1 MAKSKETKEILQ
13 KIHDYALEEIM
24 GERFGRYA
32 KEIITD
38 RAIPDVRD
46 GLKPVQRR
54 ILYGMY
60 KGKNTYDNKYR
71 KSARAVGDIMGK
83 YHPHGDSSIYDAMV
97 SMSQDWKMLTPYV
110 DMHGNNGSMDGDSAA
125 AMRYTE
131 VRLSKIAGEM
141 LKDIEKDTVEMAPN
155 YDDTE
160 EEPTVLPCKFPNLLV
175 NGTTGISAG
184 YATDIPPHNLGEIID
199 ATVLRI
205 DKPKSTIDDILEVVE
220 GPDFPTGGIVEGK
233 DEIKKAFE
241 TGKGKI
247 VIKSKYTINKEKGKN
262 QIIISEIPYE
272 VNKAALVKRINDI
285 RIEKKIDG
293 INEVIDSSSRGEL
306 IITIDLKKE
315 ADTDLIVNYLLKN
328 TDMQISYSYNMIAI
342 VNRRPMQVGI
352 IDILDAYI
360 EHQKDVVTRRSKFDL
375 AHAKARFHIVEGLI
389 KAISILDDV
398 IKVIR
403 SSKNRLDATN
413 NLVKEFDFTFEQA
426 DAIVKLQLYRLTN
439 TDVVML
445 EEELANLNKIIEGLE
460 ALLSD
465 EKKLMK
471 QIKKE
476 LLDIKKAY
484 AFERKTEIKD
494 EITEIKIDQEAL
506 IPKEDVIVSVT
517 SEGYVKRTSK
527 RSYQSSNNEDI
538 TLKDNDYLIGLY
550 EMNTIDTLLVFTN
563 KGNYLY
569 VPVYNLPD
577 MKWKEMGKHISNIIT
592 IKDDEK
598 IIYAKPV
605 YDFDSK
611 EVITIFSKMGMVK
624 RTALNEFK
632 AMRYNKPIVC
642 MKLKY
647 DDEIV
652 SVSSSSEKEVLIS
665 TSNGYGLWYSAS
677 EIPVVGLKAAGVKS
691 IKLDNDFIVSA
702 EIFNKTS
709 EYITIFTDK
718 NTAKRVKL
726 SEMEK
731 SSRARKGLLL
741 VRLVKTNPHRLL
753 STYITDSK
761 DKIGVINLKGI
772 NIFKNSEIP
781 IADRYSTGSS
791 ISNVRVV
798 KTFIPKELENKD
810 DIKEVENIEV
820 LTEEPKKEVSLKEI
834 DEEILTIDDFLD
846 DFKIE

>member
-54 ILYGMY
+54 ILFGMY

-97 SMSQDWKMLTPYV
+97 RMSQDWKMLTPYV

-233 DEIKKAFE
+233 DGIKEAFE

-328 TDMQISYSYNMIAI
+328 TDMQVNYSYNMIAI

-398 IKVIR
+398 IKTIR
-403 SSKNRLDATN
+403 ASKNRADATN
-413 NLVKEFDFTFEQA
+413 NLVSEYGFTFEQA
-426 DAIVKLQLYRLTN
+426 DAIVRLQLYRLTN

-476 LLDIKKAY
+476 LLDIKKEY
-484 AFERKTEIKD
+484 AEDRRTEIKD
-494 EITEIKIDQEAL
+494 EITEIKINQEAL

-550 EMNTIDTLLVFTN
+550 EMNTIDTLLIFTN
-563 KGNYLY
+563 KGNYLF

-577 MKWKEMGKHISNIIT
+577 MKWKEMGKHVSNIIT

-598 IIYAKPV
+598 VIYAKPV

-624 RTALNEFK
+624 RTALSEFK

-652 SVSSSSEKEVLIS
+652 NVTSSSESEVFIS
-665 TSNGYGLWYSAS
+665 TSNGYGLWYSAN

-691 IKLDNDFIVSA
+691 IKLDNDYIVSA
-702 EIFNKTS
+702 DLFNPSS
-709 EYITIFTDK
+709 EYITVFTDK
-718 NTAKRVKL
+718 NTAKRIKL
-726 SEMEK
+726 TEMEK

-741 VRLVKTNPHRLL
+741 VRLVKTNPHKLL

-772 NIFKNSEIP
+772 NIFKNAEIP
-781 IADRYSTGSS
+781 IADRYSTGGS

-810 DIKEVENIEV
+810 DIKEVEVIEV
-820 LTEEPKKEVSLKEI
+820 VEEPKKEISLKEI

-846 DFKIE
+846 DFKI

>member
-1 MAKSKETKEILQ
+1 MARSKETKEVLQ

-32 KEIITD
+32 KEIITN

-46 GLKPVQRR
+46 GLKPIQRR

-97 SMSQDWKMLTPYV
+97 RMSQDWKMLTPYV
-110 DMHGNNGSMDGDSAA
+110 DMHGNNGSMDGDGAA

-141 LKDIEKDTVEMAPN
+141 LRDIEKDTVEMAPN

-160 EEPTVLPCKFPNLLV
+160 EEPTVLPCRFPNLLV

-205 DKPKSTIDDILEVVE
+205 DKPKCTLDEVLEIVQ
-220 GPDFPTGGIVEGK
+220 GPDFPTGGVVEGK
-233 DEIKKAFE
+233 DGIREAFE

-247 VIKSKYTINKEKGKN
+247 VIKSKYTINNEKGKN
-262 QIIISEIPYE
+262 QIIITEIPYE

-285 RIEKKIDG
+285 RIEKKIEG
-293 INEVIDSSSRGEL
+293 IVEVIDSSSRGEL

-315 ADTDLIVNYLLKN
+315 ADTNLIVNYLLKN
-328 TDMQISYSYNMIAI
+328 TDMQVSYSYNMIAI
-342 VNRRPMQVGI
+342 VNKRPMQVGI
-352 IDILDAYI
+352 LDIIDAYI
-360 EHQKDVVTRRSKFDL
+360 VHQKEVITRRSRFDL
-375 AHAKARFHIVEGLI
+375 DHAKARYHIVEGLI

-398 IKVIR
+398 IRVIR
-403 SSKNRLDATN
+403 ASKNRADATE
-413 NLVKEFDFTFEQA
+413 NLVKEFGFTFEQA
-426 DAIVKLQLYRLTN
+426 DAIVRLQLYRLTN
-439 TDVVML
+439 TDVTLL
-445 EEELANLNKIIEGLE
+445 EEELANLSKIIAGLE
-460 ALLSD
+460 ELLSD

-476 LLDIKKAY
+476 LLEIKKEY
-484 AFERKTEIKD
+484 AEDRKTEIKD

-527 RSYQSSNNEDI
+527 RSFSSSNDEDI
-538 TLKDNDYLIGLY
+538 TLKDNDYLVGLY

-577 MKWKEMGKHISNIIT
+577 MKWKEMGKHISNIVT

-598 IIYAKPV
+598 VVFAKPV

-624 RTALNEFK
+624 RTILSEFK

-652 SVSSSSEKEVLIS
+652 SVTSSSDSEVFIA
-665 TSNGYGLWYSAS
+665 TNNGYGLWYSAN
-677 EIPVVGLKAAGVKS
+677 EIPVVGLKASGVKS
-691 IKLDNDFIVSA
+691 IKLDNDYVVSA
-702 EIFNKTS
+702 EIFNKDS
-709 EYITIFTDK
+709 EYMTVFTDK

-726 SEMEK
+726 SELEK

-741 VRLVKTNPHRLL
+741 VRLVKTNPHKLI
-753 STYITDSK
+753 SAYITNTK

-772 NIFKNSEIP
+772 NIFKNAEIA

-791 ISNVRVV
+791 ISNVRVI
-798 KTFIPKELENKD
+798 KTFIPSELENKD
-810 DIKEVENIEV
+810 AIKEVEIIE
-820 LTEEPKKEVSLKEI
+820 TIPDEPKKEVSLKEI

-846 DFKIE
+846 DFKF

>member
-1 MAKSKETKEILQ
+1 MARSKDTKEILQ

-97 SMSQDWKMLTPYV
+97 RMSQDWKMLTPYV
-110 DMHGNNGSMDGDSAA
+110 DMHGNNGSMDGDGAA

-141 LKDIEKDTVEMAPN
+141 LRDIEKDTVEMAPN

-160 EEPTVLPCKFPNLLV
+160 EEPTVLPCRFPNLLV

-205 DKPKSTIDDILEVVE
+205 DKPKCTLDEVLEIVQ
-220 GPDFPTGGIVEGK
+220 GPDFPTGGVVEGK
-233 DEIKKAFE
+233 DGIREAFE

-247 VIKSKYTINKEKGKN
+247 VIKSKYNINTEKGKN
-262 QIIISEIPYE
+262 QIIITEIPYE

-285 RIEKKIDG
+285 RIEKKIEG
-293 INEVIDSSSRGEL
+293 IVEVIDSSSRGEL

-315 ADTDLIVNYLLKN
+315 ADTNLIVNYLLKN

-342 VNRRPMQVGI
+342 VNKRPMQVGI
-352 IDILDAYI
+352 LDIIDAYI
-360 EHQKDVVTRRSKFDL
+360 VHQKEVITRRSRFDL
-375 AHAKARFHIVEGLI
+375 DHAKARFHIVEGLI

-398 IKVIR
+398 IRVIR
-403 SSKNRLDATN
+403 ASKNRADATE
-413 NLVKEFDFTFEQA
+413 NLVKEFGFTFEQA
-426 DAIVKLQLYRLTN
+426 DAIVRLQLYRLTN
-439 TDVVML
+439 TDVTLL
-445 EEELANLNKIIEGLE
+445 EEELANLSKIIEGLE
-460 ALLSD
+460 ELLSD

-476 LLDIKKAY
+476 LLEIKKEY
-484 AFERKTEIKD
+484 AEERKTEIKD

-506 IPKEDVIVSVT
+506 IPKEDVIVSIT

-527 RSYQSSNNEDI
+527 RSYQSSNDEDI
-538 TLKDNDYLIGLY
+538 TLKDNDYLVGLY
-550 EMNTIDTLLVFTN
+550 EMNTLDILLVFTN

-577 MKWKEMGKHISNIIT
+577 MKWKEMGKHVSNIVT

-598 IIYAKPV
+598 VVFAKPV

-624 RTALNEFK
+624 RTALSEFK

-652 SVSSSSEKEVLIS
+652 SVTSSSESEVFIA
-665 TSNGYGLWYSAS
+665 TNNGYGLWYSAS
-677 EIPVVGLKAAGVKS
+677 EIPVVGLKASGVKS
-691 IKLDNDFIVSA
+691 IKLDNDFVVSA
-702 EIFNKTS
+702 EIFNKDS
-709 EYITIFTDK
+709 EYMTVFTDK

-726 SEMEK
+726 SELEK

-741 VRLVKTNPHRLL
+741 VRLVKTNPHKLI
-753 STYITDSK
+753 SSYITNSK

-772 NIFKNSEIP
+772 NIFKNAEIP

-791 ISNVRVV
+791 ISNVRVI
-798 KTFIPKELENKD
+798 KTFIPSELENKD
-810 DIKEVENIEV
+810 NIKEVEIIE
-820 LTEEPKKEVSLKEI
+820 TIEEPKKEVSLKEI

-846 DFKIE
+846 DFKF

>member
-1 MAKSKETKEILQ
+1 MARSKETKEILQ

-97 SMSQDWKMLTPYV
+97 RMSQDWKMLTPYV

-160 EEPTVLPCKFPNLLV
+160 EEPTVLPCRFPNLLV

-205 DKPKSTIDDILEVVE
+205 DKPKCSLDEVLEIVE
-220 GPDFPTGGIVEGK
+220 GPDFPTGGVVEGK
-233 DEIKKAFE
+233 DEIRKAFE
-241 TGKGKI
+241 TGKGRI
-247 VIKSKYTINKEKGKN
+247 VIKSKYQINKEKGKN
-262 QIIISEIPYE
+262 QIIITEIPYE

-306 IITIDLKKE
+306 IITIDLKKD
-315 ADTDLIVNYLLKN
+315 ANTDLIVNYLLKN

-342 VNRRPMQVGI
+342 VNKRPMQVGI
-352 IDILDAYI
+352 LDIIDAYI
-360 EHQKDVVTRRSKFDL
+360 VHQKEVITRRSRFDL

-389 KAISILDDV
+389 KAISILDEV

-403 SSKNRLDATN
+403 SSKNRADATE

-439 TDVVML
+439 TDVTQL
-445 EEELANLNKIIEGLE
+445 EEELANLSKIIEGLE

-476 LLDIKKAY
+476 LLEIKKEY
-484 AFERKTEIKD
+484 AEERKTEIKD

-527 RSYQSSNNEDI
+527 RSYQSSSEEDI
-538 TLKDNDYLIGLY
+538 TLKDNDYLVGLY
-550 EMNTIDTLLVFTN
+550 EMNTLDTLLIFTN

-577 MKWKEMGKHISNIIT
+577 MKWKEMGKHISNIVT

-598 IIYAKPV
+598 VVAAKPV
-605 YDFDSK
+605 YDFESK

-624 RTALNEFK
+624 RTLLSEFK

-652 SVSSSSEKEVLIS
+652 NVTSSSESEVFIA
-665 TSNGYGLWYSAS
+665 TNNGYGLWYSAS

-691 IKLDNDFIVSA
+691 IKLDNDYIVSA
-702 EIFNKTS
+702 DIFNSTS
-709 EYITIFTDK
+709 EYITVFTDK

-726 SEMEK
+726 SELEK

-741 VRLVKTNPHRLL
+741 VRLVKTNPHKLI
-753 STYITDSK
+753 SSYITNSK

-772 NIFKNSEIP
+772 NIFKNSEIA
-781 IADRYSTGSS
+781 ISDRYSTGSS
-791 ISNVRVV
+791 ISNVRVI

-810 DIKEVENIEV
+810 NIKEVEIIETV
-820 LTEEPKKEVSLKEI
+820 EEEPKKEVSLKEI

-846 DFKIE
+846 DFKF

>member
-1 MAKSKETKEILQ
+1 MARSKETKEILQ

-97 SMSQDWKMLTPYV
+97 RMSQDWKMLTPYV

-160 EEPTVLPCKFPNLLV
+160 EEPTVLPCRFPNLLV

-205 DKPKSTIDDILEVVE
+205 DKPKCSLDEVLEVVQ
-220 GPDFPTGGIVEGK
+220 GPDFPTGGVVEGK
-233 DEIKKAFE
+233 DGIREAFE

-247 VIKSKYTINKEKGKN
+247 VIKSKYTINNEKGKN
-262 QIIISEIPYE
+262 QIIITEIPYE

-285 RIEKKIDG
+285 RIEKKIEG

-315 ADTDLIVNYLLKN
+315 ADTNLIVNYLLKN

-342 VNRRPMQVGI
+342 VNKRPMQVGI
-352 IDILDAYI
+352 LDIIDAYI
-360 EHQKDVVTRRSKFDL
+360 AHQKEVITRRSRFDL
-375 AHAKARFHIVEGLI
+375 DHAKARYHIVEGLI
-389 KAISILDDV
+389 KAISILDE
-398 IKVIR
+398 VIR
-403 SSKNRLDATN
+403 VIRASKNRADATE

-426 DAIVKLQLYRLTN
+426 DAIVRLQLYRLTN
-439 TDVVML
+439 TDVTLL
-445 EEELANLNKIIEGLE
+445 EEELANLSKIIQGLE
-460 ALLSD
+460 ELLSD

-476 LLDIKKAY
+476 LLEIKKEY
-484 AFERKTEIKD
+484 AVDRKTEIKD

-527 RSYQSSNNEDI
+527 RSYTSSNDEDI
-538 TLKDNDYLIGLY
+538 TLKDNDYLVGLY
-550 EMNTIDTLLVFTN
+550 EMNTLDTLLVFTN

-577 MKWKEMGKHISNIIT
+577 MKWKEMGKHISNIVT

-598 IIYAKPV
+598 VVYAKPV

-624 RTALNEFK
+624 RTTLSEFK

-652 SVSSSSEKEVLIS
+652 SVTSSSESEVFIA
-665 TSNGYGLWYSAS
+665 TNNGYALWYSVN
-677 EIPVVGLKAAGVKS
+677 EIPVVGLKASGVKS
-691 IKLDNDFIVSA
+691 IKLDNDYVVSA
-702 EIFNKTS
+702 EIFNKDS
-709 EYITIFTDK
+709 EYITVFTDK

-726 SEMEK
+726 SELEK

-741 VRLVKTNPHRLL
+741 VRLVKTNPHKLI
-753 STYITDSK
+753 SSYITNTK

-772 NIFKNSEIP
+772 NIFKNAEIP

-791 ISNVRVV
+791 ISNVRVI
-798 KTFIPKELENKD
+798 KTFIPSELENKD
-810 DIKEVENIEV
+810 DIKEVEIIET
-820 LTEEPKKEVSLKEI
+820 LEEPKKEVSLKEI

-846 DFKIE
+846 DFKF

>member
-1 MAKSKETKEILQ
+1 MARSKETKEVLQ

-83 YHPHGDSSIYDAMV
+83 YHPHGDSSIYEAMV
-97 SMSQDWKMLTPYV
+97 RMSQDWKMLTPYV

-160 EEPTVLPCKFPNLLV
+160 EEPTVLPCRFPNLLV

-205 DKPKSTIDDILEVVE
+205 DKPKCTLDEVLEIVQ
-220 GPDFPTGGIVEGK
+220 GPDFPTGGVVEGK
-233 DEIKKAFE
+233 DGIREAFA

-247 VIKSKYTINKEKGKN
+247 VIKSKYNINTEKGKN
-262 QIIISEIPYE
+262 QIIITEIPYE

-285 RIEKKIDG
+285 RIEKKIEG
-293 INEVIDSSSRGEL
+293 IVEVIDSSSRGEL

-315 ADTDLIVNYLLKN
+315 ADTNLIVNYLLKN
-328 TDMQISYSYNMIAI
+328 TDMQVSYSYNMIAI
-342 VNRRPMQVGI
+342 VNKRPMQVGI
-352 IDILDAYI
+352 IDIIDAYI
-360 EHQKDVVTRRSKFDL
+360 AHQKEVITRRSRFDL
-375 AHAKARFHIVEGLI
+375 DHAKARFHIVEGLI

-398 IKVIR
+398 IRVIR
-403 SSKNRLDATN
+403 ASKNRADATN
-413 NLVKEFDFTFEQA
+413 NLVEEFGFTFEQA
-426 DAIVKLQLYRLTN
+426 DAIVRLQLYRLTN
-439 TDVVML
+439 TDVTLL
-445 EEELANLNKIIEGLE
+445 EEELANLSKIIEGLE

-476 LLDIKKAY
+476 LLEIKKEY
-484 AFERKTEIKD
+484 AAERKTEIKD

-527 RSYQSSNNEDI
+527 RSYQSSNDEDI
-538 TLKDNDYLIGLY
+538 TLKDNDYLVGLY
-550 EMNTIDTLLVFTN
+550 EMNTLDTLLVFTN

-577 MKWKEMGKHISNIIT
+577 MKWKEMGKHVSNIVT

-598 IIYAKPV
+598 VVYAKPV

-624 RTALNEFK
+624 RTVLSEFK

-652 SVSSSSEKEVLIS
+652 SVTSSSESEVFIA
-665 TSNGYGLWYSAS
+665 TNNGYALWYSAS
-677 EIPVVGLKAAGVKS
+677 EIPVVGLKASGVKS

-702 EIFNKTS
+702 EIFNKDS
-709 EYITIFTDK
+709 EYMTVFTDK

-726 SEMEK
+726 SELEK

-741 VRLVKTNPHRLL
+741 VRLVKTNPYKLI
-753 STYITDSK
+753 SSYITDSK

-772 NIFKNSEIP
+772 NIFKNAEIP

-791 ISNVRVV
+791 ISNVRVI
-798 KTFIPKELENKD
+798 KTFIPSELENKD
-810 DIKEVENIEV
+810 NIKEVEIIE
-820 LTEEPKKEVSLKEI
+820 TIEEEPKKEVSLKEI

-846 DFKIE
+846 DFKF

>member
-1 MAKSKETKEILQ
+1 MARSKETKEVLQ

-97 SMSQDWKMLTPYV
+97 RMSQDWKMLTPYV
-110 DMHGNNGSMDGDSAA
+110 DMHGNNGSMDGDGAA

-141 LKDIEKDTVEMAPN
+141 LRDIEKDTVEMAPN

-160 EEPTVLPCKFPNLLV
+160 EEPTVLPCRFPNLLV

-205 DKPKSTIDDILEVVE
+205 DKPKCTLDEVLEVVE
-220 GPDFPTGGIVEGK
+220 GPDFPTGGVVEGK
-233 DEIKKAFE
+233 DGIREAFE

-247 VIKSKYTINKEKGKN
+247 VIKSKYTINNEKGKN
-262 QIIISEIPYE
+262 QIIITEIPYE

-285 RIEKKIDG
+285 RIEKKIEG

-315 ADTDLIVNYLLKN
+315 ADTNLIVNYLLKN

-342 VNRRPMQVGI
+342 VNKRPMQVGI
-352 IDILDAYI
+352 LDIIDAYI
-360 EHQKDVVTRRSKFDL
+360 VHQKEVITRRSRFDL
-375 AHAKARFHIVEGLI
+375 DHAKARFHIVEGLI
-389 KAISILDDV
+389 KAISILDE
-398 IKVIR
+398 VIR
-403 SSKNRLDATN
+403 VIRASKNRADATE

-426 DAIVKLQLYRLTN
+426 DAIVRLQLYRLTN
-439 TDVVML
+439 TDVTLL
-445 EEELANLNKIIEGLE
+445 EEELANLSKIIAGLE
-460 ALLSD
+460 ELLSD

-476 LLDIKKAY
+476 LLEIKKEY
-484 AFERKTEIKD
+484 AEDRKTEIKD

-527 RSYQSSNNEDI
+527 RSFASSNDEDI
-538 TLKDNDYLIGLY
+538 TLKDNDYLVGLY
-550 EMNTIDTLLVFTN
+550 EMNTLDTLLVFTN

-577 MKWKEMGKHISNIIT
+577 MKWKEMGKHISNIVT

-598 IIYAKPV
+598 VVYAKPV

-624 RTALNEFK
+624 RTLLSEFK

-652 SVSSSSEKEVLIS
+652 SVTSSSESEVFIA
-665 TSNGYGLWYSAS
+665 TNNGYGLWYSVS
-677 EIPVVGLKAAGVKS
+677 EIPLVGLKASGVKS
-691 IKLDNDFIVSA
+691 IKLDNDFVVSA
-702 EIFNKTS
+702 EIFNKDS
-709 EYITIFTDK
+709 EYMTVFTDK

-726 SEMEK
+726 SELEK

-741 VRLVKTNPHRLL
+741 VRLVKTNPHKLI
-753 STYITDSK
+753 SSYITNSK

-772 NIFKNSEIP
+772 NIFKNAEIP

-791 ISNVRVV
+791 ISNVRVI
-798 KTFIPKELENKD
+798 KTFIPSELENKD
-810 DIKEVENIEV
+810 DIKEVEIIEV
-820 LTEEPKKEVSLKEI
+820 VEEPKKEVSLKEI

-846 DFKIE
+846 DFKF

>member
-54 ILYGMY
+54 ILFGMY

-97 SMSQDWKMLTPYV
+97 RMSQDWKMLTPYV

-233 DEIKKAFE
+233 DGIREAFE

-328 TDMQISYSYNMIAI
+328 TDMQVNYSYNMIAI

-398 IKVIR
+398 IKTIR
-403 SSKNRLDATN
+403 ASKNRADATN
-413 NLVKEFDFTFEQA
+413 NLVSEYGFTFEQA
-426 DAIVKLQLYRLTN
+426 DAIVRLQLYRLTN

-476 LLDIKKAY
+476 LLDIKKEY
-484 AFERKTEIKD
+484 AEDRRTEIKD
-494 EITEIKIDQEAL
+494 EITEIKINQEAL

-527 RSYQSSNNEDI
+527 RSFSSSNDEDI
-538 TLKDNDYLIGLY
+538 TLKDNDYLVGLY
-550 EMNTIDTLLVFTN
+550 EMNTLDTLLVFTN

-577 MKWKEMGKHISNIIT
+577 MKWKEMGKHVSNIVT

-598 IIYAKPV
+598 VIYAKPV

-624 RTALNEFK
+624 RTALSEFK

-652 SVSSSSEKEVLIS
+652 NVTSSSESEVFIS
-665 TSNGYGLWYSAS
+665 TSNGYGLWYSAN

-691 IKLDNDFIVSA
+691 IKLDNDYIVSA
-702 EIFNKTS
+702 DLFNPTS
-709 EYITIFTDK
+709 EYITVFTDK
-718 NTAKRVKL
+718 NTAKRIKL
-726 SEMEK
+726 TEMEK

-741 VRLVKTNPHRLL
+741 VRLVKTNPHKLL

-772 NIFKNSEIP
+772 NIFKNAEIP

-810 DIKEVENIEV
+810 DIKEVEVIEV
-820 LTEEPKKEVSLKEI
+820 VEEPKKEISLKEI

-846 DFKIE
+846 DFKI

>member
-1 MAKSKETKEILQ
+1 MARSKETKEILQ

-83 YHPHGDSSIYDAMV
+83 YHPHGDSSIYEAMV
-97 SMSQDWKMLTPYV
+97 RMSQDWKMLTPYV

-131 VRLSKIAGEM
+131 VRLSKIAGEI

-205 DKPKSTIDDILEVVE
+205 DKPKCSLDEVLEIVQ
-220 GPDFPTGGIVEGK
+220 GPDFPTGGVVEGK
-233 DEIKKAFE
+233 AGIREAFE

-247 VIKSKYTINKEKGKN
+247 VIKSKYNINNEKGKN
-262 QIIISEIPYE
+262 QIIITEIPYE

-285 RIEKKIDG
+285 RIEKKIEG

-315 ADTDLIVNYLLKN
+315 ADTNLIVNYLLKN
-328 TDMQISYSYNMIAI
+328 TDMQVSYSYNMIAI
-342 VNRRPMQVGI
+342 VNKRPMQVGI
-352 IDILDAYI
+352 LDIIDAYI
-360 EHQKDVVTRRSKFDL
+360 AHQKEVITRRSRFDL

-403 SSKNRLDATN
+403 ASKNRADATN
-413 NLVKEFDFTFEQA
+413 NLVSEFGFTFEQA
-426 DAIVKLQLYRLTN
+426 DAIVRLQLYRLTN
-439 TDVVML
+439 TDVTLL
-445 EEELANLNKIIEGLE
+445 EEELANLTKVIEGLE

-476 LLDIKKAY
+476 LLEIKKEY
-484 AFERKTEIKD
+484 AVDRKTEIKD

-506 IPKEDVIVSVT
+506 IPKEDVIVSIT

-527 RSYQSSNNEDI
+527 RSFASSNEEET
-538 TLKDNDYLIGLY
+538 TLKDNDYLVGLY
-550 EMNTIDTLLVFTN
+550 EMNTLDTLLVFTN

-577 MKWKEMGKHISNIIT
+577 MKWKEMGKHISNIVT

-598 IIYAKPV
+598 VVYAKPV

-624 RTALNEFK
+624 RTLLSEFK

-652 SVSSSSEKEVLIS
+652 SVTSSSESEVFIA
-665 TSNGYGLWYSAS
+665 TNNGYGLWYSAN

-691 IKLDNDFIVSA
+691 IKLDNDFVVSA
-702 EIFNKTS
+702 EIFNKTA
-709 EYITIFTDK
+709 EYMTVFTDK

-726 SEMEK
+726 SELEK

-741 VRLVKTNPHRLL
+741 VRLVKTNPHKLI
-753 STYITDSK
+753 SSYITNTK

-772 NIFKNSEIP
+772 NIFKNAEIP

-798 KTFIPKELENKD
+798 KTFIPSELENKD
-810 DIKEVENIEV
+810 NIKEVEIIE
-820 LTEEPKKEVSLKEI
+820 TIEEPKKEVSLKEI

-846 DFKIE
+846 DFKF

>member
-54 ILYGMY
+54 ILFGMY

-97 SMSQDWKMLTPYV
+97 RMSQDWKMLTPYV

-233 DEIKKAFE
+233 NGIREAFE

-328 TDMQISYSYNMIAI
+328 TDMQVNYSYNMIAI

-398 IKVIR
+398 IKTIR
-403 SSKNRLDATN
+403 ASKNRADATN
-413 NLVKEFDFTFEQA
+413 NLVSEYGFTFEQA
-426 DAIVKLQLYRLTN
+426 DAIVRLQLYRLTN

-476 LLDIKKAY
+476 LLDIKKEY
-484 AFERKTEIKD
+484 AEDRRTEIKD
-494 EITEIKIDQEAL
+494 EITEIKINQEAL

-550 EMNTIDTLLVFTN
+550 EMNTIDTLLIFTN
-563 KGNYLY
+563 KGNYLF

-577 MKWKEMGKHISNIIT
+577 MKWKEMGKHVSNIIT

-598 IIYAKPV
+598 VIYAKPV

-624 RTALNEFK
+624 RTALSEFK

-652 SVSSSSEKEVLIS
+652 NVTSSSESEVFIS
-665 TSNGYGLWYSAS
+665 TSNGYGLWYSAN

-691 IKLDNDFIVSA
+691 IKLDNDYIVSA
-702 EIFNKTS
+702 DLFNASS
-709 EYITIFTDK
+709 EYITVFTDK
-718 NTAKRVKL
+718 NTAKRIKL
-726 SEMEK
+726 TEMEK

-741 VRLVKTNPHRLL
+741 VRLVKTNPHKLL

-772 NIFKNSEIP
+772 NIFKNAEIP

-810 DIKEVENIEV
+810 NIKEVEVIEV
-820 LTEEPKKEVSLKEI
+820 VEEPKKEISLKEI

-846 DFKIE
+846 DFKI

>member
-1 MAKSKETKEILQ
+1 MARSKETKEILQ

-97 SMSQDWKMLTPYV
+97 RMSQDWKMLTPYV

-160 EEPTVLPCKFPNLLV
+160 EEPTVLPCRFPNLLV

-205 DKPKSTIDDILEVVE
+205 DKPKCSLDDVLEVVQ
-220 GPDFPTGGIVEGK
+220 GPDFPTGGVVEGK
-233 DEIKKAFE
+233 AGIREAFE

-247 VIKSKYTINKEKGKN
+247 VIKSKYTINNEKGKN
-262 QIIISEIPYE
+262 QIIITEIPYE

-285 RIEKKIDG
+285 RIEKKIEG
-293 INEVIDSSSRGEL
+293 IVEVIDSSSRGEL

-315 ADTDLIVNYLLKN
+315 ADTNLIVNYLLKN

-342 VNRRPMQVGI
+342 VNKRPMQVGI
-352 IDILDAYI
+352 LDIIDAYI
-360 EHQKDVVTRRSKFDL
+360 VHQKEVITRRSRFDL
-375 AHAKARFHIVEGLI
+375 DHAKARFHIVEGLI
-389 KAISILDDV
+389 KAISILDE
-398 IKVIR
+398 VIR
-403 SSKNRLDATN
+403 VIRASKNRADATE

-426 DAIVKLQLYRLTN
+426 DAIVRLQLYRLTN
-439 TDVVML
+439 TDVTLL
-445 EEELANLNKIIEGLE
+445 EEELANLSKIIQGLE
-460 ALLSD
+460 ELLSD

-476 LLDIKKAY
+476 LLEIKKEY
-484 AFERKTEIKD
+484 AVDRKTEIKD

-527 RSYQSSNNEDI
+527 RSYTSSNDEDI
-538 TLKDNDYLIGLY
+538 TLKDNDYLVGLY
-550 EMNTIDTLLVFTN
+550 EMNTLDTLLVFTN

-577 MKWKEMGKHISNIIT
+577 MKWKEMGKHISNIVT

-598 IIYAKPV
+598 VVYAKPV

-624 RTALNEFK
+624 RTTLSEFK

-652 SVSSSSEKEVLIS
+652 SVTSSSESEVFIA
-665 TSNGYGLWYSAS
+665 TNNGYALWYSVN
-677 EIPVVGLKAAGVKS
+677 EIPVVGLKASGVKS
-691 IKLDNDFIVSA
+691 IKLDNDYVVSA
-702 EIFNKTS
+702 EIFNKDS
-709 EYITIFTDK
+709 EYITVFTDK

-726 SEMEK
+726 SELEK

-741 VRLVKTNPHRLL
+741 VRLVKTNPHKLI
-753 STYITDSK
+753 SSYITNTK

-772 NIFKNSEIP
+772 NIFKNAEIP

-791 ISNVRVV
+791 ISNVRVI
-798 KTFIPKELENKD
+798 KTFIPSELENKD
-810 DIKEVENIEV
+810 DIKEVEIIET
-820 LTEEPKKEVSLKEI
+820 LEEPKKEVSLKEI

-846 DFKIE
+846 DFKF

>member
-1 MAKSKETKEILQ
+1 MPKKKQTEEILQ
-13 KIHDYALEEIM
+13 KINDYALEEIM
-24 GERFGRYA
+24 GDRFGRYA
-32 KEIITD
+32 KEIIQD

-83 YHPHGDSSIYDAMV
+83 YHPHGDSSIYEAMV
-97 SMSQDWKMLTPYV
+97 RMSQDWKMMTPYV

-131 VRLSKIAGEM
+131 VRLSKIAGEI

-160 EEPTVLPCKFPNLLV
+160 LEPTVLPCKFPNLLV

-205 DKPKSTIDDILEVVE
+205 DKPSCTLDDILEIVQ
-220 GPDFPTGGIVEGK
+220 GPDFPTGGTVEGK
-233 DEIKKAFE
+233 DEIRKAME

-247 VIKSKYTINKEKGKN
+247 VVKSKYSINNEKGKN
-262 QIIISEIPYE
+262 QIIITEIPYE
-272 VNKAALVKRINDI
+272 VNKAMLVKKINDI

-306 IITIDLKKE
+306 IITIDLKKDANTE
-315 ADTDLIVNYLLKN
+315 LILNYLLKN
-328 TDMQISYSYNMIAI
+328 TDMQITYSYNMVAI
-342 VNRRPMQVGI
+342 VNRRPMEVGI
-352 IDILDAYI
+352 ITILDAYI
-360 EHQKDVVTRRSKFDL
+360 AHQKEVITRRSKFDL
-375 AHAKARFHIVEGLI
+375 AHAKERYHIVEGLM

-398 IKVIR
+398 IRTIR
-403 SSKNRLDATN
+403 ASKNKQDAIE
-413 NLVKEFDFTFEQA
+413 NLVKEYGFTEDQA
-426 DAIVKLQLYRLTN
+426 TAIVKLQLYRLTN
-439 TDVVML
+439 TDILSLQQEL
-445 EEELANLNKIIEGLE
+445 ENLQKVIEGLE
-460 ALLSD
+460 ALLAD

-476 LLDIKKAY
+476 LLEVKKEY
-484 AFERKTEIKD
+484 GVERKTEIKD

-506 IPKEDVIVSVT
+506 IVKEDVIVAVT
-517 SEGYVKRTSK
+517 KEGYVKRTPK
-527 RSYQSSNNEDI
+527 RSYNSSNDEDL

-563 KGNYLY
+563 LGNYLY
-569 VPVYNLPD
+569 IPVHELPD
-577 MKWKEMGKHISNIIT
+577 MKWKDMGKHISNIIT
-592 IKDDEK
+592 IKDEEK
-598 IIYAKPV
+598 IVYSMPV
-605 YDFDSK
+605 YDFNQK
-611 EVITIFSKMGMVK
+611 EVITIFSKNGMVK
-624 RTALNEFK
+624 RCTLSDFK
-632 AMRYNKPIVC
+632 VQRYNKPITC

-652 SVSSSSEKEVLIS
+652 SVTNSPYTEVFIA
-665 TSNGYGLWYSAS
+665 TNNAYGLWYSAN
-677 EIPVVGLKAAGVKS
+677 EIPVVGVRAAGVKA
-691 IKLDNDFIVSA
+691 IKLDNDFVVAA
-702 EIFNKTS
+702 EIFDKES
-709 EYITIFTDK
+709 EYITVFTDK
-718 NTAKRVKL
+718 QTAKRVKL
-726 SEMEK
+726 TELEK

-741 VRLVKTNPHRLL
+741 VRLVKTNPHKIL
-753 STYITDSK
+753 SAYITSSK
-761 DKIGVINLKGI
+761 EKIGIVNLKGI
-772 NIFKNSEIP
+772 DVVKNTEIT
-781 IADRYSTGSS
+781 IGDRYSTGSN
-791 ISNVRVV
+791 ISSTRIIT
-798 KTFIPKELENKD
+798 TFICKELENKD
-810 DIKEVENIEV
+810 QKVEV
-820 LTEEPKKEVSLKEI
+820 LEMPEEQPVKPEVSLQEI

>member
-1 MAKSKETKEILQ
+1 MKKKQTEEILQ
-13 KIHDYALEEIM
+13 KINDYALEEIM
-24 GERFGRYA
+24 GDRFGRYA
-32 KEIITD
+32 KEIIQD

-83 YHPHGDSSIYDAMV
+83 YHPHGDSSIYEAMV
-97 SMSQDWKMLTPYV
+97 RMSQDWKMMTPYV

-141 LKDIEKDTVEMAPN
+141 LKDIEKNTVEMAPN

-160 EEPTVLPCKFPNLLV
+160 LEPTVLPCKFPNLLV

-205 DKPKSTIDDILEVVE
+205 DKPNSTLDDILEIVQ

-233 DEIKKAFE
+233 DEIRKAMD

-247 VIKSKYTINKEKGKN
+247 VVKSKYTINNEKGKN
-262 QIIISEIPYE
+262 QIIITEIPYE
-272 VNKAALVKRINDI
+272 VNKALLVKKINDI

-306 IITIDLKKE
+306 IITIDLKKDANTE
-315 ADTDLIVNYLLKN
+315 LILNYLLKN
-328 TDMQISYSYNMIAI
+328 TDMQVTYSYNMVAI
-342 VNRRPMQVGI
+342 VNRRPMEVGI
-352 IDILDAYI
+352 ITILDAYI
-360 EHQKDVVTRRSKFDL
+360 AHQKEVITRRSKFDL
-375 AHAKARFHIVEGLI
+375 AHAKARFHIVEGLM

-398 IKVIR
+398 IKTIR
-403 SSKNRLDATN
+403 ASKNRADATE
-413 NLVKEFDFTFEQA
+413 NLVKEYGFTFEQA

-439 TDVVML
+439 TDIVSL
-445 EEELANLNKIIEGLE
+445 EEELANLQKVIEGLE

-476 LLDIKKAY
+476 LLDIKKEY
-484 AFERKTEIKD
+484 AIDRKTEIKD

-506 IPKEDVIVSVT
+506 IVKEDVIVVVT
-517 SEGYVKRTSK
+517 KEGYVKRTPK
-527 RSYQSSNNEDI
+527 RSYNSSNDEDI
-538 TLKDNDYLIGLY
+538 TLKDNDYIIGLY
-550 EMNTIDTLLVFTN
+550 EMNTIDTLLLFTN
-563 KGNYLY
+563 QGNYLY
-569 VPVYNLPD
+569 VPVYELPD

-598 IIYAKPV
+598 IVYSMPV
-605 YDFDSK
+605 YDFNQK
-611 EVITIFSKMGMVK
+611 EVVTIFSKNGMVK
-624 RTALNEFK
+624 RCNLLDFK
-632 AMRYNKPIVC
+632 VQRYNKPITC

-652 SVSSSSEKEVLIS
+652 SVTNSPYTEVFIS
-665 TSNGYGLWYSAS
+665 TNNGYGLWYSAV
-677 EIPVVGLKAAGVKS
+677 EIPIVGVRAAGVKA
-691 IKLDNDFIVSA
+691 IKLDNDFVVSA
-702 EIFNKTS
+702 EVFDKES

-718 NTAKRVKL
+718 QTAKRVKL
-726 SEMEK
+726 SEFEK

-741 VRLVKTNPHRLL
+741 VRLVKTNPHKII
-753 STYITDSK
+753 STYITNSK
-761 DKIGVINLKGI
+761 EKIGIVNLKGI
-772 NIFKNSEIP
+772 NMIKNSEIN
-781 IADRYSTGSS
+781 ISDRYSTGSN
-791 ISNVRVV
+791 ISSSRVIS
-798 KTFIPKELENKD
+798 TFIQAELENKEE
-810 DIKEVENIEV
+810 KIEV
-820 LTEEPKKEVSLKEI
+820 IELPKEEKKEVSLKEI